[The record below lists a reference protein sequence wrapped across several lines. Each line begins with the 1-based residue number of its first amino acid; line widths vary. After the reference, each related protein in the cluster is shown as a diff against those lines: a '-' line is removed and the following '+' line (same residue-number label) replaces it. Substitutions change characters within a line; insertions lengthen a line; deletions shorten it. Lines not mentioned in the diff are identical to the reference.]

1 MGAELRRGWT
11 GMNDVPS
18 KGQTNV
24 GGFAFGH
31 TAPAHIYRGPQQ
43 SALCVTPQ
51 SMGSDSFYLCLCR
64 NQAAEGWVNQRELR
78 VSNQST
84 PEPVLSLKAAGIP
97 CSGGPV
103 PFGDDS

>member
-84 PEPVLSLKAAGIP
+84 PRARAEPEGSRDSMLRGS
-97 CSGGPV
+97 CPV
-103 PFGDDS
+103 WG